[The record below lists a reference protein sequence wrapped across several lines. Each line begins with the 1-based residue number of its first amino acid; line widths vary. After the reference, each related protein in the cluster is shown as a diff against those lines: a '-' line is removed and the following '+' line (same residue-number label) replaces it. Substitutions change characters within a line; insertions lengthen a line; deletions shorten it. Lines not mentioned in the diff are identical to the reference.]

1 MPFYEL
7 VCIARHN
14 IVESNLKDLLKT
26 SAKQVINRGGVV
38 RGFDNWGDMKIP
50 HRIKRHQE
58 YFTDGSMLIQEFRYW
73 AMHFDANPLIIQ
85 ELGKKLAVDTRVLR
99 HTFIKLGDKLETVV
113 ARPDKT

>member
-26 SAKQVINRGGVV
+26 SAKQVLNRGGVV
-38 RGFDNWGDMKIP
+38 RGFDNLGDMKIP

-58 YFTDGSMLIQEFRYW
+58 YFTDGRYW
-73 AMHFDANPLIIQ
+73 TMHFDANPLVVQ
-85 ELGKKLAVDTRVLR
+85 DLGKKLAVDTRVLR
-99 HTFIKLGDKLETVV
+99 HTFIKLGDKLETVIQ
-113 ARPDKT
+113 RPDKT

>member
-14 IVESNLKDLLKT
+14 IVEILKT
-26 SAKQVINRGGVV
+26 SAKQVLNRGGVV

-58 YFTDGSMLIQEFRYW
+58 YFTDGRYW
-73 AMHFDANPLIIQ
+73 AMHFDANPLIVQ
-85 ELGKKLAVDTRVLR
+85 DLSKKLAVDTRVLR
-99 HTFIKLGDKLETVV
+99 HTFIKLGDKLDTVV